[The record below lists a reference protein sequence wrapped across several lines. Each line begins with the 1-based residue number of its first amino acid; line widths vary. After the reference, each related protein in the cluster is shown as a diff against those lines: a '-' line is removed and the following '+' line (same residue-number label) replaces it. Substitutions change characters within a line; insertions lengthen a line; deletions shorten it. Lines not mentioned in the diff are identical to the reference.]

1 MGYLIDHSP
10 LMNVL
15 RVFKADQDEHGKFF
29 VRGNITSFMGVGE
42 EWCVGDDAE
51 FRIGG
56 EWRSLPR
63 AISATSYGV
72 PVTVI

>member
-1 MGYLIDHSP
+1 MGHPIDTNP

-15 RVFKADQDEHGKFF
+15 RVFRADQDAEGKFI
-29 VRGNITSFMGVGE
+29 VRGNITTFMGVGE
-42 EWCVGDDAE
+42 EWCVGEDAE